1 MRLGRGAVLLLLA
14 GLGMALAARLP
25 TADLGLRP
33 AFGGAVLQGRV
44 TVAGGDEL
52 TGVWSGAGRA
62 RLLRCTPRC
71 ETVESIPVPG
81 TLLLGEGTPY
91 RVVLAGEFRPGQ
103 RVRLALRFRGAA
115 VLNAE
120 AAMLRP

>member
-1 MRLGRGAVLLLLA
+1 MRLAGALLLA
-14 GLGMALAARLP
+14 GLGLALAVRAPATEL
-25 TADLGLRP
+25 TLRP

-44 TVAGGDEL
+44 NVGGADEL

-81 TLLLGEGTPY
+81 TLPLGENTPY

-103 RVRLALRFRGAA
+103 KVRLTLRFRQAPL
-115 VLNAE
+115 LNTE
-120 AAMLRP
+120 ATPVRP

>member
-1 MRLGRGAVLLLLA
+1 MSLRRGGVLLLA
-14 GLGMALAARLP
+14 GLGIALAARP
-25 TADLGLRP
+25 PAADLGLRP

-44 TVAGGDEL
+44 TVAGGDAL

-81 TLLLGEGTPY
+81 ILPLGEGTAY
-91 RVVLAGEFRPGQ
+91 RVVLAGDFRPGQ
-103 RVRLALRFRGAA
+103 RVRLSLRFRQAPL
-115 VLNAE
+115 LNIE

>member
-1 MRLGRGAVLLLLA
+1 MRLAGTLLLA
-14 GLGMALAARLP
+14 GLGLALAARLP
-25 TADLGLRP
+25 AADLGLRP

-44 TVAGGDEL
+44 TVAGSDAL

-81 TLLLGEGTPY
+81 TLLLGEGTLY
-91 RVVLAGEFRPGQ
+91 RVVLAGDFRPGQ
-103 RVRLALRFRGAA
+103 RIRLALRFRQAPL
-115 VLNAE
+115 LNTE